1 MWSEKAE
8 GFGFN
13 CFDFIFIIYILWD
26 MKVLNNTRIKMGN
39 IMAHKRW
46 ATFTL
51 LSLLAFFFMVTSHQF
66 EGKHWNIT

>member
-51 LSLLAFFFMVTSHQF
+51 LSLLAFFFLWWPLTSL
-66 EGKHWNIT
+66 KANIEI